1 LDMSIEAILHHKGR
15 NVVTIEYNAPLRRAA
30 ERLAE
35 LNIAALVVTRG
46 NTILGIISEREI
58 ARAIP
63 MYGDRISSITVSA
76 LFARNVVTISPDD
89 NLIHAMNLMT
99 RHRTRHLLVLRD
111 GELVGIVSIGDVV
124 KHRLNDLE
132 LETNVLRDLYIAA
145 H

>member
-1 LDMSIEAILHHKGR
+1 MSIEAILHHKGR
-15 NVVTIEYNAPLRRAA
+15 NVVTIEHNATLRRAA

-35 LNIAALVVTRG
+35 LNIAALVVTKG
-46 NTILGIISEREI
+46 NSILGIISEREI

-63 MYGDRISSITVSA
+63 VYGDRIASIAVSA
-76 LFARNVVTISPDD
+76 LLVRNVVTIAPND
-89 NLIHAMNLMT
+89 NLMHAMNLMT
-99 RHRTRHLLVLRD
+99 LHRTRHLLVLHGGD
-111 GELVGIVSIGDVV
+111 LVGIVSIGDVV